1 VALSALSLSTTT
13 GVQGFPFQA
22 TINGLTTG
30 RVEVLSD
37 GSPGFST
44 VNGKLM
50 SNGLPYAVNTAVL
63 REWEPGVGQG
73 YRDTRIDISAVSVV
87 AQRQKAHALLRAG
100 RTLAQ
105 SGVAIVRAG
114 DGSVSAEIFA
124 TDDLGATRK
133 LATGDA
139 ARPLTPVTVNAAAD
153 TTGWT
158 AQSAGVIS
166 AKAFPAPHPS
176 GQIAGLALKALAA
189 DTFVAVRTWTYP
201 SGFKLSQAYAIGLW
215 IYADTVPPGSVVLR
229 FSSDN
234 FASKTKQF
242 SWAYPG
248 QLHPGWNLLTVNP
261 AGTAATNPG
270 GGSWTVAGGFLDTDT
285 INGMEIQLTTSGSSD
300 VEIWLGGVFYHPV
313 KPTRG
318 AVILGFDKYG
328 EASIPQIAL
337 PIMTAAGIK
346 GYWAGDANLIENAGN
361 SLTYLRQVYD
371 AGWDAITQGK
381 NHPDYTQPA
390 SKAALGADVDY
401 ARGVMM
407 AQGFTR
413 ALTMFSY
420 PVSANDVETDAIL
433 AAKGVPMAR
442 SGWAWQIHPNE
453 YNSGPKLLGH
463 GATNMGGKTLTA
475 VKQLVDAAVY
485 YGTTVS
491 VFTHGIVAGGDGTTP
506 PADPLYWYQNDFQAL
521 VDYLVAYREQGILDI
536 DSPTQWLTKRT
547 LP

>member
-1 VALSALSLSTTT
+1 MALSTLSLSTSN

-30 RVEVLSD
+30 NVEVLND

-44 VNGKLM
+44 ANGKLM
-50 SNGLPYAVNTAVL
+50 SQGLPYAVNTVVL
-63 REWEPGVGQG
+63 REWEPGVGAG
-73 YRDTRIDISAVSVV
+73 FRDTRIDINAVSAV
-87 AQRQKAHALLRAG
+87 AQRQKAHALIRAG
-100 RTLAQ
+100 RTLVQ
-105 SGVAIVRAG
+105 SGVALNRAS
-114 DGSVSAEIFA
+114 DGSISADVFA

-133 LATGDA
+133 LPTGDA
-139 ARPLTPVTVNAAAD
+139 ARPARPVVVNPASD
-153 TTGWT
+153 TTGWV
-158 AQSAGVIS
+158 AQSAGVLT
-166 AKAFPAPHPS
+166 AKTFPVAHPS
-176 GQIAGLALKALAA
+176 GQTSGLSLKALSG
-189 DTFVAVRTWTYP
+189 DTFVAARTWTYP
-201 SGFKLSQAYAIGLW
+201 SGFKLSQAYLLGLW
-215 IYADTVPPGSVVLR
+215 VYVDTAPGSIVLR

-234 FASKTKQF
+234 FVSKTKQF

-261 AGTAATNPG
+261 AGTSATNPG
-270 GGSWTVAGGFLDTDT
+270 GASWSVAGGFLDTDT
-285 INGMEIQLTTSGSSD
+285 INGMEVQLTTSGSAD
-300 VEIWLGGVFYHPV
+300 VEIYLGGLFYHAA

-328 EASIPQIAL
+328 EASIPQVAL

-390 SKAALGADVDY
+390 SKAVLAADIDY
-401 ARGVMM
+401 ARGVMRSL
-407 AQGFTR
+407 GFTR
-413 ALTMFSY
+413 SLMHFSY
-420 PVSANDVETDAIL
+420 PLSANDAETDAIL
-433 AAKGVPMAR
+433 ASMAR

-453 YNSGPKLLGH
+453 FNTGPKLLGH
-463 GATNMGGKTLTA
+463 GATNIGGKTLTA
-475 VKQLVDAAVY
+475 VKQMVDAAVY
-485 YGTTVS
+485 YGTTLS
-491 VFTHGIVAGGDGTTP
+491 LFTHGVVAGGDGTTP

-521 VDYLVAYREQGILDI
+521 VDYLVAYREQGVLDI
-536 DSPTQWLTKRT
+536 DNPTQWLAKRT